1 MTAPRPGP
9 STGAAWSRWADPP
22 SSSSSGSLEIVR
34 GLRPLQQVTIQL
46 GGQQR
51 VAEPAIPNDIV
62 QILASLGH

>member
-1 MTAPRPGP
+1 
-9 STGAAWSRWADPP
+9 
-22 SSSSSGSLEIVR
+22 LEIVR
-34 GLRPLQQVTIQL
+34 GLRPLQQVTFQL